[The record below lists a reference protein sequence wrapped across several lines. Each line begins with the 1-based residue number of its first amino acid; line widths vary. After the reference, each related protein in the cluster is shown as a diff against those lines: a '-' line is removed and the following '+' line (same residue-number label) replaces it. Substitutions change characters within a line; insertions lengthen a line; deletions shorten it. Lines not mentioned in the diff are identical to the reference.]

1 MPTGSQWKGAQ
12 CLSKWNHPLTQTPVR
27 LNGKK
32 RTPRTAG
39 YSALCI
45 CVTYPS
51 TMVCVIFNRE
61 SPEVAAWFVD
71 KSWTTNINF
80 RSLHIF
86 LLAVYQRVLHLR
98 RLETTTVCGR
108 LHGQQLLRYFSPNQF
123 SRQTGGGVPRASVP
137 ARLRRCVWFYRSE
150 GSLFFFYEHI
160 ALHRITSLQVLSFR
174 TWISIKSFH
183 SDAAV
188 LRELA
193 IGGCVE
199 RPACHH
205 LFSMHLL
212 ADCVDTERLRWADWF
227 EVREGLRLKGLWALS
242 RCCCSESLKPVLVG
256 HRVVSRPVH
265 KSISQSLRKKLV
277 FSTGLM
283 SSTVC
288 WTCRWKESF
297 FTAPSLRL
305 KCVSLNMFWQKL
317 HQRHVWLMQKRT
329 DAADWMRS
337 K

>member
-1 MPTGSQWKGAQ
+1 MERRGR
-12 CLSKWNHPLTQTPVR
+12 LTQLVTVLCVFVR
-27 LNGKK
+27 PILL
-32 RTPRTAG
+32 RWC
-39 YSALCI
+39 ALYLTEK
-45 CVTYPS
+45 VQRWPPGFSY
-51 TMVCVIFNRE
+51 
-61 SPEVAAWFVD
+61 

-80 RSLHIF
+80 HSLHIF

-98 RLETTTVCGR
+98 RLETMTVCGR

-137 ARLRRCVWFYRSE
+137 ARPRRCVWFYRSE

-193 IGGCVE
+193 IGGCME

-212 ADCVDTERLRWADWF
+212 ADCVDTERLMSGLIWSQRGF
-227 EVREGLRLKGLWALS
+227 EIKRS
-242 RCCCSESLKPVLVG
+242 VG
-256 HRVVSRPVH
+256 IIPLLLFR
-265 KSISQSLRKKLV
+265 IS
-277 FSTGLM
+277 
-283 SSTVC
+283 
-288 WTCRWKESF
+288 
-297 FTAPSLRL
+297 
-305 KCVSLNMFWQKL
+305 
-317 HQRHVWLMQKRT
+317 
-329 DAADWMRS
+329 
-337 K
+337 